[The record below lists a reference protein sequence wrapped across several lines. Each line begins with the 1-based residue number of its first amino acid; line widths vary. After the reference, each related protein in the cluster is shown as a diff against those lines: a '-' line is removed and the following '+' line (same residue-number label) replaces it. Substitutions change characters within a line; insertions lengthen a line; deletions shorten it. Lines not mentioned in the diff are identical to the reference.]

1 MREELRSLLFMG
13 LSHRMRL
20 LLPQLF
26 WTGISIAFY
35 SSALTPMI
43 TDTISS
49 LGDDSDYKL
58 EKSMIAMVI
67 FGVG

>member
-1 MREELRSLLFMG
+1 MG
-13 LSHRMRL
+13 LSYRMRR

-43 TDTISS
+43 TDTIS